1 LIVDQFLKLL
11 DRLEALDEAEH
22 RRSQANPAEPQIGV
36 PAQLD
41 AISATTAEEREFNEL
56 RRDLPRAASVAAAT
70 DVMFKHLRRVVPT
83 TALALYT
90 PHPSTNEIAIVS
102 YCGVGRG
109 SFEGLKVPVGER
121 ISGWAFAHS
130 QVVINSDAT
139 LELGPVVRTFSTPIR
154 YAAAVPLVDGAIMG
168 VLLAF
173 SHEPFERD
181 HQRLFE
187 NAATLFSS
195 SLGQVLSHQ
204 PSSDKSPTMHES
216 IAPSRVH

>member
-22 RRSQANPAEPQIGV
+22 RRSQTGQDETQVGV

-56 RRDLPRAASVAAAT
+56 RRDLPRAGSVSAAT

-102 YCGVGRG
+102 YCGVGTG

-139 LELGPVVRTFSTPIR
+139 LELGPVIRTFSTPLR
-154 YAAAVPLVDGAIMG
+154 YAAAVPLVDGTIVG

-181 HQRLFE
+181 HRRLFE

-195 SLGQVLSHQ
+195 SLSQVLSHQ
-204 PSSDKSPTMHES
+204 AVSDKPPTIHED
-216 IAPSRVH
+216 IAPSRIH